1 MFEALNATA
10 AKDEYDDKMK
20 RWLKWNPF
28 SFLYCEPCEDNFDA
42 EKKNVEVENSTSY
55 RNQLL
60 GTAESSIC
68 ST

>member
-1 MFEALNATA
+1 MIEV
-10 AKDEYDDKMK
+10 K
-20 RWLKWNPF
+20 PF
-28 SFLYCEPCEDNFDA
+28 SFLYCEPCKDNFDA